1 MNWLDVIIIIC
12 IAISVFWGMRNGLL
26 GTSLFFLGIL
36 IGWFIA
42 GRVSEMVGDSLQLSR
57 SMDSSITV
65 LTYLLVISISIV
77 LTRSAIKLIK
87 PVTTVVDIA
96 TLGINRLA
104 GLIIGLLT
112 GLIISAV
119 LVIVMARFTYEFDLH
134 ESIQGVAPGPTSFIV
149 DTGSVVASVENS
161 KQLTD
166 EGLTGSTIAS
176 AYVKVFKNLPGN
188 ALGFLPG
195 DFMAALEIMDSRR

>member
-1 MNWLDVIIIIC
+1 
-12 IAISVFWGMRNGLL
+12 MRNGLL

-77 LTRSAIKLIK
+77 LTRSAVKLIK

-104 GLIIGLLT
+104 GLILGLLT
-112 GLIISAV
+112 G
-119 LVIVMARFTYEFDLH
+119 
-134 ESIQGVAPGPTSFIV
+134 
-149 DTGSVVASVENS
+149 
-161 KQLTD
+161 
-166 EGLTGSTIAS
+166 
-176 AYVKVFKNLPGN
+176 
-188 ALGFLPG
+188 
-195 DFMAALEIMDSRR
+195 

>member
-65 LTYLLVISISIV
+65 LTYLL
-77 LTRSAIKLIK
+77 
-87 PVTTVVDIA
+87 
-96 TLGINRLA
+96 
-104 GLIIGLLT
+104 
-112 GLIISAV
+112 
-119 LVIVMARFTYEFDLH
+119 
-134 ESIQGVAPGPTSFIV
+134 
-149 DTGSVVASVENS
+149 
-161 KQLTD
+161 
-166 EGLTGSTIAS
+166 
-176 AYVKVFKNLPGN
+176 
-188 ALGFLPG
+188 
-195 DFMAALEIMDSRR
+195 

>member
-1 MNWLDVIIIIC
+1 M
-12 IAISVFWGMRNGLL
+12 
-26 GTSLFFLGIL
+26 
-36 IGWFIA
+36 
-42 GRVSEMVGDSLQLSR
+42 
-57 SMDSSITV
+57 
-65 LTYLLVISISIV
+65 
-77 LTRSAIKLIK
+77 
-87 PVTTVVDIA
+87 
-96 TLGINRLA
+96 A

-134 ESIQGVAPGPTSFIV
+134 ESIPGVAPGPTSFIV